1 MNPLTFRR
9 WLVTIALLVALLVAS
24 ASAALFVGAESYSLS
39 ELLGGDREAAFVLR
53 QIRVPRVLAGVVVG
67 GALAACGAAFQ
78 ALMRNALASPF
89 VLGISG
95 GGSLGAVLAILLGV
109 QTIHLGADISTRPLF
124 AFVGCLLALLLIYAI
139 AERRGK
145 LMPHTLLMAGVVVNA
160 FLLSV
165 LGFLNYLAEPHQA
178 QRILRWMMGGL
189 YGQERSAVAVS
200 AILILCGTAS
210 LTALG
215 RHLNVLSLGEDAA
228 SQLGVSVRRARR
240 LVFVLASL
248 MTGAAVAI
256 AGPIGFVGLFVPH
269 GVRLLLR
276 PDHRMLLP
284 ASFLAGGAFLVLA
297 DALARALPF
306 PGEVPVG
313 LITAAVG
320 APCFVLLLVR
330 GREMGRTGP

>member
-1 MNPLTFRR
+1 VKPLTLRR
-9 WLVTIALLVALLVAS
+9 WLLTIALLGVLLVAS
-24 ASAALFVGAESYSLS
+24 IFAGLLVGAEPWSPA
-39 ELLGGDREAAFVLR
+39 ELFGGDPEATFVLTW
-53 QIRVPRVLAGVVVG
+53 IRVPRVLAGVVVG

-95 GGSLGAVLAILLGV
+95 GGSLGAVLAIILGV

-124 AFVGCLLALLLIYAI
+124 AFVGCLLALLLIYTI
-139 AERRGK
+139 AERRGRLK
-145 LMPHTLLMAGVVVNA
+145 PHTLLMAGVVVNA
-160 FLLSV
+160 FFLSV

-189 YGQERSAVAVS
+189 YGQERGAVAMSAV
-200 AILILCGTAS
+200 LILCGTAS

-215 RHLNVLSLGEDAA
+215 RDLNVLTLGEEAA

-269 GVRLLLR
+269 GVRLVLG
-276 PDHRMLLP
+276 PDHRTLLP

-297 DALARALPF
+297 DALARSLPL

-330 GREMGRTGP
+330 GRDLGRTGP